1 MLDFGLVEILL
12 ATAAIL
18 VVAACA
24 VWLSR
29 QARIRRRAARRAD
42 PANDYA
48 VRTDWERST
57 GTVNY
62 SSFVYFDA
70 DRDGTYGMG
79 DRPMAGIVVR
89 LFDGQGGFVASART
103 NNGGFANFAMST
115 SSADAVIRTPGTY
128 RFAVSVPPGWR
139 SPSANETQSQDFRLA
154 SGSPAGLVSQD
165 LPEPVGLAPARS
177 LAGRM
182 AADSTATLSVMA
194 DGQILQTLVLASGS
208 PFRLDLDGSGDTVAI
223 AGGGLDRQLALS
235 PYPTDLGL
243 LSPQTLPIG
252 AALPTIGF
260 DDVTGRGFRKI
271 PCGHTGLQWRN
282 LNAMAQDH
290 TKGSEGYVN
299 GNVSGDHVAYTSSG
313 YPAEFS
319 RETPF
324 GFHSVLLS
332 AAWLKSEG
340 EIALIEC
347 WLGDQLVA
355 SDQLALSALTPLH
368 YAPMLKAITR
378 VRLSTKHYWQM
389 VLDDLTLTG

>member
-1 MLDFGLVEILL
+1 MHDFGPVEILL
-12 ATAAIL
+12 AAAVIL
-18 VVAACA
+18 VVAACV

-29 QARIRRRAARRAD
+29 KARIRRRARRRAD

-48 VRTDWERST
+48 VRTDWEHST

-62 SSFVYFDA
+62 SSFVYLDV
-70 DRDGTYGMG
+70 DRDGTYGVG
-79 DRPMAGIVVR
+79 DRPMAGIMVR
-89 LFDGQGGFVASART
+89 LFDGQGGFVASTRT
-103 NNGGFANFAMST
+103 NNGGFANFAMSM
-115 SSADAVIRTPGTY
+115 SSANAMIRSPGTY

-165 LPEPVGLAPARS
+165 LPQPVGLAPARS

-182 AADSTATLSVMA
+182 AADGTATLSVKA
-194 DGQILQTLVLASGS
+194 NGRVLESRVLALGS
-208 PFRLDLDGSGDTVAI
+208 PFRLDLAAEADMVAI

-243 LSPQTLPIG
+243 LSQQ
-252 AALPTIGF
+252 ALPNEASLRTIGF

-271 PCGHTGLQWRN
+271 PCGHAGLQWRN

-340 EIALIEC
+340 EMALIEC
-347 WLGDQLVA
+347 WLGEQLVA

-378 VRLSTKHYWQM
+378 VRLSTKHSWQM

>member
-1 MLDFGLVEILL
+1 MHDFQLVEILL
-12 ATAAIL
+12 AAAVLIA
-18 VVAACA
+18 VALCV
-24 VWLSR
+24 VWLLR
-29 QARIRRRAARRAD
+29 KARLRRRARRRAD

-48 VRTDWERST
+48 VRGDWECST

-62 SSFVYFDA
+62 SSFVYFDV
-70 DRDGTYGMG
+70 DRDGTYGVG
-79 DRPMAGIVVR
+79 DRPMAGIMVR
-89 LFDGQGGFVASART
+89 LFDGHGGFVASTRT

-115 SSADAVIRTPGTY
+115 SSANAMIRSPGVY

-139 SPSANETQSQDFRLA
+139 SPSANETQSKDFRLA
-154 SGSPAGLVSQD
+154 PGSPAGLVSQD
-165 LPEPVGLAPARS
+165 LPQPVGLAPARS

-182 AADSTATLSVMA
+182 AVGGTATLSVMA
-194 DGQILQTLVLASGS
+194 NGQVLESRVLAPGS
-208 PFRLDLDGSGDTVAI
+208 AFRLDLAGGADTVAI
-223 AGGGLDRQLALS
+223 AGDGLDRQLALS

-243 LSPQTLPIG
+243 LSRQTLPSETS
-252 AALPTIGF
+252 LRTIGF

-271 PCGHTGLQWRN
+271 PCGHAGLQWRN

-313 YPAEFS
+313 YPAEFG
-319 RETPF
+319 RETLF

-340 EIALIEC
+340 EVARIEC
-347 WLGDQLVA
+347 WLGEQLVT
-355 SDQLALSALTPLH
+355 SDELVLSALTPLH
-368 YAPMLKAITR
+368 YAPMLKAVTR

-389 VLDDLTLTG
+389 VLDDLMLTV

>member
-1 MLDFGLVEILL
+1 MRDFGFGEILL
-12 ATAAIL
+12 AAAA
-18 VVAACA
+18 VVLAAAC
-24 VWLSR
+24 VGWLLR
-29 QARIRRRAARRAD
+29 KARARRRTQRRAD
-42 PANDYA
+42 PTNDYA
-48 VRTDWERST
+48 VRRDWERST

-62 SSFVYFDA
+62 SSFVYLDV
-70 DRDGTYGMG
+70 DRDGRYGVG
-79 DRPMAGIVVR
+79 DRPMAGIMVR
-89 LFDGQGGFVASART
+89 LFDGEGGFVASTRT
-103 NNGGFANFAMST
+103 NNGGFANFAMSV
-115 SSADAVIRTPGTY
+115 SSADAAIRAPGAY
-128 RFAVSVPPGWR
+128 QFAVSMPPGWR

-154 SGSPAGLVSQD
+154 PGSPAGLVSRD
-165 LPEPVGLAPARS
+165 LPQPVGLAPARS

-182 AADSTATLSVMA
+182 PADGTVTLSVKA
-194 DGQILQTLVLASGS
+194 VGQVLKSLVLAPGL
-208 PFRLDLDGSGDTVAI
+208 PFRLDLTAEADTVTI

-243 LSPQTLPIG
+243 LSPQTLSS
-252 AALPTIGF
+252 AAPLRTIGF

-271 PCGHTGLQWRN
+271 PCGHAGLQWRN

-340 EIALIEC
+340 EMALIEC
-347 WLGDQLVA
+347 WLGEQLVA
-355 SDQLALSALTPLH
+355 CDQLALSALTPLH
-368 YAPMLKAITR
+368 YAPMLTAVTR
-378 VRLSTKHYWQM
+378 VSLSTKHYWQM
-389 VLDDLTLTG
+389 VLDDLVLAG

>member
-1 MLDFGLVEILL
+1 MHDFGLVEILL
-12 ATAAIL
+12 AAVVIL
-18 VVAACA
+18 VVAACV
-24 VWLSR
+24 VWLLR
-29 QARIRRRAARRAD
+29 KARVRRRAARRAD

-57 GTVNY
+57 ASVNY
-62 SSFVYFDA
+62 SSFVYFDV
-70 DRDGTYGMG
+70 DRDGTYGVG
-79 DRPMAGIVVR
+79 DRPMAGIMVR
-89 LFDGQGGFVASART
+89 LFDGQGGFVASTRT

-115 SSADAVIRTPGTY
+115 SSANAVIRAPGTY
-128 RFAVSVPPGWR
+128 RFAVSVPPRWR
-139 SPSANETQSQDFRLA
+139 SPSANETQSQEFQLA
-154 SGSPAGLVSQD
+154 PGSPAGLVSQD
-165 LPEPVGLAPARS
+165 LPQPVGLAPARS
-177 LAGRM
+177 LAGKM
-182 AADSTATLSVMA
+182 TAGGTATLSVMA
-194 DGQILQTLVLASGS
+194 DGQELESRALAPGL
-208 PFRLDLDGSGDTVAI
+208 PFRLDLAGEADMVVI

-243 LSPQTLPIG
+243 LSSHTLPNE
-252 AALPTIGF
+252 ASLRTVGF

-271 PCGHTGLQWRN
+271 PCGHAGLQWHN

-347 WLGDQLVA
+347 WLGEQLVA
-355 SDQLALSALTPLH
+355 SDQLTLSALTPLH
-368 YAPMLKAITR
+368 YAPMLKAVTR
-378 VRLSTKHYWQM
+378 VRLSTKHSWQM
-389 VLDDLTLTG
+389 VLDDLMLTG

>member
-1 MLDFGLVEILL
+1 MHDVHLVEILL
-12 ATAAIL
+12 AAAAIL
-18 VVAACA
+18 VVAAC
-24 VWLSR
+24 VGWLLR
-29 QARIRRRAARRAD
+29 KARVRRRTQRRAD

-48 VRTDWERST
+48 ARGDWERST

-62 SSFVYFDA
+62 SSFVYFDV

-79 DRPMAGIVVR
+79 DRPMAGIMVR
-89 LFDGQGGFVASART
+89 LFDGEGGFVASTRT

-115 SSADAVIRTPGTY
+115 SSASAVIRSPGSY

-139 SPSANETQSQDFRLA
+139 SPSANETQSQDFRTA

-165 LPEPVGLAPARS
+165 LPQPVGLAPMRS

-182 AADSTATLSVMA
+182 AAGGTATLSVKA
-194 DGQILQTLVLASGS
+194 NGQMLESMMLAPGLS
-208 PFRLDLDGSGDTVAI
+208 FRLDLAGGADTVVI

-243 LSPQTLPIG
+243 LSPQTLPGG
-252 AALPTIGF
+252 APLRTIGF

-271 PCGHTGLQWRN
+271 PCGHAGLQWRN

-347 WLGDQLVA
+347 WLGEQLIA
-355 SDQLALSALTPLH
+355 SDQLGLSALTPLH
-368 YAPMLKAITR
+368 YAPMLKAVTR

>member
-1 MLDFGLVEILL
+1 MHDFSPEEILL
-12 ATAAIL
+12 AAAAIIA
-18 VVAACA
+18 VAAC
-24 VWLSR
+24 VGWLLR
-29 QARIRRRAARRAD
+29 KARVRRRVRRRAD

-48 VRTDWERST
+48 VRGDWERST

-62 SSFVYFDA
+62 SSFVYFDV
-70 DRDGTYGMG
+70 DRDGKYGVG
-79 DRPMAGIVVR
+79 DRPMAGIMVR
-89 LFDGQGGFVASART
+89 VFDGQGGFAASART

-115 SSADAVIRTPGTY
+115 SSANAAIRSSGTY
-128 RFAVSVPPGWR
+128 RFAVSMPAGWR

-154 SGSPAGLVSQD
+154 PGSPAGLVSQD
-165 LPEPVGLAPARS
+165 LPQPVGLAPARS

-182 AADSTATLSVMA
+182 AAGGTATLSVMA
-194 DGQILQTLVLASGS
+194 SGQVLESRSLAPGS
-208 PFRLDLDGSGDTVAI
+208 SFRLELAGEADTVAI

-243 LSPQTLPIG
+243 LSPQTPPSEASLR
-252 AALPTIGF
+252 TIGF

-271 PCGHTGLQWRN
+271 PCGHAGLQWRN
-282 LNAMAQDH
+282 FNAMAQDH

-319 RETPF
+319 RKTPF

-340 EIALIEC
+340 EMALIEC
-347 WLGDQLVA
+347 WLGEQLVA

-368 YAPMLKAITR
+368 YAPMLKRVTR

-389 VLDDLTLTG
+389 VLDDLVLTG

>member
-1 MLDFGLVEILL
+1 MHDFSLVEILL
-12 ATAAIL
+12 AAAVLIA
-18 VVAACA
+18 VAACG
-24 VWLSR
+24 VWLLR
-29 QARIRRRAARRAD
+29 NARLRRRARRRAD
-42 PANDYA
+42 PASDYA
-48 VRTDWERST
+48 ARTDWERST

-62 SSFVYFDA
+62 SSFVYFDV
-70 DRDGTYGMG
+70 DRDGRYGVG
-79 DRPMAGIVVR
+79 DRPMAGIMVR
-89 LFDGQGGFVASART
+89 IFDGQGGFVASART

-115 SSADAVIRTPGTY
+115 SSTGAAIRSPGAY
-128 RFAVSVPPGWR
+128 RFAVSVPLGWS
-139 SPSANETQSQDFRLA
+139 SPSANEMQSQDFRLA
-154 SGSPAGLVSQD
+154 PGSPAGLVSQD
-165 LPEPVGLAPARS
+165 LPHPVGLAPARS
-177 LAGRM
+177 LAGSM
-182 AADSTATLSVMA
+182 AAGGTATLSVMA
-194 DGQILQTLVLASGS
+194 SGQVLESRVLAPGS
-208 PFRLDLDGSGDTVAI
+208 PFRLDLAGRADTVAI

-235 PYPTDLGL
+235 PYPTDFGL
-243 LSPQTLPIG
+243 LSSQTLPSG
-252 AALPTIGF
+252 TSLRTIGF

-271 PCGHTGLQWRN
+271 PCGHAGLQWRN

-313 YPAEFS
+313 YPAEFG

-340 EIALIEC
+340 EMALIEC

-368 YAPMLKAITR
+368 YAPMLKAVTR

-389 VLDDLTLTG
+389 VLDDLVLTG